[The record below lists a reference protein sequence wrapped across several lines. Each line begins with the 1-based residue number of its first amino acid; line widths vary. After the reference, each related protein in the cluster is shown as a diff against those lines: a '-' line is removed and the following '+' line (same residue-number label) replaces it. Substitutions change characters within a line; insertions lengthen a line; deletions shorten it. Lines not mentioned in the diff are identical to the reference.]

1 MSQMII
7 IRTLLTAGVLSAFAL
22 VPIVKAAEST
32 PAANEQATGTTAAG
46 AAPTDTMKTG
56 SDPACKDILANQ
68 PKHTKAEIEKC
79 GKPSE

>member
-1 MSQMII
+1 MNS
-7 IRTLLTAGVLSAFAL
+7 RTLFMAGMLSALAL
-22 VPIVKAAEST
+22 VPVAYAADTNT
-32 PAANEQATGTTAAG
+32 PTANEQATGTATPG
-46 AAPTDTMKTG
+46 ASPADTLKTG